1 MVLST
6 ILFIALAAI
15 FALGFAFFQY
25 LFRSKRRTRNV
36 YIFFALRFLS
46 VFVLLILLINPEM
59 SSTTYKIVKPNLVL
73 AVDDSE
79 SIAHLDQA
87 DAVRAI
93 VQQLEQNEEIQERFN
108 LQQVSFGEKL
118 SSGSDL
124 KFNEPQTDIS
134 AALNQVDKLYRKEN
148 TAVIIISDGNQSI
161 GRDFQYFKV
170 RDNVEVFPV
179 VVGDTAK
186 YADLQL
192 SNLNVNR
199 YAFLNNRFPVEAI
212 INYTGEENISANF
225 VIRSGENV
233 IYSEEV
239 KLSDVQNSAIIGTT
253 LPASQLGVLTYEA
266 EIIPLENEKNK
277 INNAE
282 KFAVEVIDE
291 RTNVLILSA
300 IAHPDLGALKKS
312 IESNEQRKATIQY
325 IDSEN
330 VELQDFQLT
339 ILYQPNNS
347 FKMVIDE
354 IQQENIN
361 YFLITGTKTDW
372 NFLNSNQE
380 QFQKDASFQ
389 DQDVFPVVNENFNKF
404 QFEDIGFVDFPPL
417 QGKFGSIE
425 LLNNSFNTLLFQQI
439 EGIET
444 EQPLL
449 AISDKNTS
457 KQGVLFGENIW
468 NWRSQSYLENDNFRQ
483 FDDFLSKVIQNLS
496 SKKRRDRLT
505 VDYESFYYGNNSVTI
520 SAQYFDENYEFD
532 PRAKITI
539 QLTHQET
546 EENIEAPL
554 LLRNNQYEVNLGN
567 LKAGE
572 YSFKVQPENST
583 ISENGSFTIIDFNVE
598 QQFISADIEKLQFL
612 AENNDATLYFPDLTQ
627 NLISDLL
634 QDKRFLPVQKSRE
647 KTVPLIDWYFLLF
660 LLVLLLAAEWFY
672 RKYSGLI

>member
-1 MVLST
+1 MEISI

-25 LFRSKRRTRNV
+25 LFKSKRRTRNV

-46 VFVLLILLINPEM
+46 VFVLLILLINPKI
-59 SSTTYKIVKPNLVL
+59 SSTNYEIVKPNLVL
-73 AVDDSE
+73 TVDDSQ
-79 SIAHLDQA
+79 SIPHLGQA
-87 DAVRAI
+87 DTVRNI
-93 VQQLEQNEEIQERFN
+93 IQNIKQNEEIQERFN
-108 LQQVSFGEKL
+108 VQQVRFGEKL

-124 KFNEPQTDIS
+124 EFNEPQTDIS

-148 TAVIIISDGNQSI
+148 TAVILISDGNQSL
-161 GRDFQYFKV
+161 GRDFQYFKA

-179 VVGDTAK
+179 VVGDTAQ

-233 IYSEEV
+233 LYSEEV
-239 KLSDVQNSAIIGTT
+239 EFSEAQNSAIIGTT

-266 EIIPLENEKNK
+266 EIVQLENEKNK

-312 IESNEQRKATIQY
+312 IESNEQREATIQY
-325 IDSEN
+325 IDSKN
-330 VELQDFQLT
+330 VEIQDFQLI
-339 ILYQPNNS
+339 ILYQPNNN

-389 DQDVFPVVNENFNKF
+389 DQDIFPVVNENFSKF
-404 QFEDIGFVDFPPL
+404 QFEDIGFENFPPL
-417 QGKFGSIE
+417 QDVFGIIE
-425 LLNNSFNTLLFQQI
+425 FSDNSFTSLLFQQI
-439 EGIET
+439 EGIAT
-444 EQPLL
+444 EQPFL
-449 AISDKNTS
+449 AISDGNS
-457 KQGVLFGENIW
+457 SRQGVLFGENIW
-468 NWRSQSYLENDNFRQ
+468 KWRSQSYLENGNFRQ
-483 FDDFLSKVIQNLS
+483 FDDFLGKIIQNLS

-505 VDYESFYYGNNSVTI
+505 VDYESFYYGNSAISV
-520 SAQYFDENYEFD
+520 SAQYFDENYQFD
-532 PRAKITI
+532 PRANITI

-546 EENIEAPL
+546 GENIEAPL
-554 LLRNNQYEVNLGN
+554 LLRNNLYEVDLGN
-567 LKAGE
+567 LEAGE

-598 QQFISADIEKLQFL
+598 QQFISADVGKLQFL
-612 AENNDATLYFPDLTQ
+612 AENNEATLYFTDLTQ

-634 QDKRFLPVQKSRE
+634 QDKRYLPVQKSRE

-672 RKYSGLI
+672 RKYTGLI